1 MGTQVFPAQP
11 ASPFYLSRSMKISP
25 TLITIV
31 GLIVTLHFGCAPA
44 GSIIEEGN
52 DPAFERGRSYL
63 KVGRE
68 KEALDEFLSV
78 TRRVTQAPVSHLEA
92 GRLLLTL
99 TDRKDPV
106 AAIYHFRRFL
116 LLQPNARESPMVE
129 QLIVTAEREIIRK
142 LPGEPYENYLESIDL
157 KDENDRLRREVA
169 DLQARL
175 GSPLAPAVPIPQE
188 IIQSQVPAE
197 EPPARAHSEPPRTYI
212 VQPGDNLYAI
222 SKKIY
227 GDASQID
234 NIFSANRDSL
244 KSKNSLKVGQTLRLP
259 PLP

>member
-1 MGTQVFPAQP
+1 MGAPGIPAQP
-11 ASPFYLSRSMKISP
+11 QAHPYFSWRMKTCSF
-25 TLITIV
+25 LLRAL
-31 GLIVTLHFGCAPA
+31 GLCLFLQFGCAPA
-44 GSIIEEGN
+44 GSIIEEGD

-68 KEALDEFLSV
+68 AEALDEFLSV
-78 TRRVTQAPVSHLEA
+78 TRRITQAPKSHLEA

-99 TDRKDPV
+99 SDRKDPV

-116 LLQPNARESPMVE
+116 LLQPSARESPMVE

-157 KDENDRLRREVA
+157 KDENDRLRREIA

-175 GSPLAPAVPIPQE
+175 GSPLAPVVPIPDE
-188 IIQSQVPAE
+188 VVQSQANDAPKAKTRPAY
-197 EPPARAHSEPPRTYI
+197 PDSYV
-212 VQPGDNLYAI
+212 VQPGDSLYAI

-227 GDASQID
+227 GDASHID
-234 NIFSANRDSL
+234 AIYSANRDSL

-259 PLP
+259 SPR

>member
-1 MGTQVFPAQP
+1 
-11 ASPFYLSRSMKISP
+11 MKKFFDPWS
-25 TLITIV
+25 LIACWF
-31 GLIVTLHFGCAPA
+31 LLQSACAPV
-44 GSIIEEGN
+44 GSIIEELD

-68 KEALDEFLSV
+68 TDALDEFLSV
-78 TRRVTQAPVSHLEA
+78 TRRVTQAPKSHLEA

-99 TDRKDPV
+99 SDRKDPV

-142 LPGEPYENYLESIDL
+142 LPGEPYDNYLESIDL
-157 KDENDRLRREVA
+157 KDENERLRREIA

-175 GSPLAPAVPIPQE
+175 GSPLAPVVPSALPL
-188 IIQSQVPAE
+188 QSATVNTISKPAQVIE
-197 EPPARAHSEPPRTYI
+197 EPKSPQAY
-212 VQPGDNLYAI
+212 VVKKGDSLYAI
-222 SKKIY
+222 SEKVYGNSSYVNAIY
-227 GDASQID
+227 
-234 NIFSANRDSL
+234 SANRDTL

-259 PLP
+259 PAR